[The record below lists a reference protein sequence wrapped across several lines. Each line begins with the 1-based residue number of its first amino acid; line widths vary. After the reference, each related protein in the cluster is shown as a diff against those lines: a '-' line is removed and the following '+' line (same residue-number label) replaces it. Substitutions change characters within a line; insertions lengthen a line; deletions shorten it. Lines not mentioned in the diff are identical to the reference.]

1 MGKTNKPILNCAKQ
15 ISHLQSKGVKFE
27 IISTADAEK
36 YLNENN
42 NYFKL
47 RAYRKNFPKH
57 PDGADKDKYINLDF
71 AMLKDL
77 AIIDMHL
84 RYKLMH
90 LVLDIEHFAKVKLL
104 RTIGDSRNDGY
115 EIVESYFCKLKSKE
129 SETSHPYQKLEA
141 ELERNRKNPY
151 CGGIIESFKTEMP
164 VWAFVE
170 VITFGEFIHFYK
182 HCADVLDIKDM
193 KNDYYLFMSIKEL
206 RNAAA
211 HNNCI
216 INELYD
222 KNAREVSYELL
233 NALGKNGVTKTER
246 GSKLSNE
253 RVRQIVTTLYT
264 HKKIVL
270 SDGVRENQKLG
281 LNSVAERMFR
291 NITYYDSNP
300 KIKTFFEF
308 FKKTVDIFQDL
319 SYHVNTLKKGNLL
332 RSEIAFV
339 ISLYFYIKSSL
350 DPTT

>member
-115 EIVESYFCKLKSKE
+115 EIVESYFCKLKSKGR
-129 SETSHPYQKLEA
+129 KLA
-141 ELERNRKNPY
+141 IHIKN
-151 CGGIIESFKTEMP
+151 
-164 VWAFVE
+164 
-170 VITFGEFIHFYK
+170 
-182 HCADVLDIKDM
+182 
-193 KNDYYLFMSIKEL
+193 
-206 RNAAA
+206 
-211 HNNCI
+211 
-216 INELYD
+216 
-222 KNAREVSYELL
+222 
-233 NALGKNGVTKTER
+233 
-246 GSKLSNE
+246 SK
-253 RVRQIVTTLYT
+253 
-264 HKKIVL
+264 
-270 SDGVRENQKLG
+270 
-281 LNSVAERMFR
+281 
-291 NITYYDSNP
+291 
-300 KIKTFFEF
+300 
-308 FKKTVDIFQDL
+308 
-319 SYHVNTLKKGNLL
+319 
-332 RSEIAFV
+332 RS
-339 ISLYFYIKSSL
+339 
-350 DPTT
+350 